1 MTPRR
6 RGDRVIDFGRLVEEE
21 VRDDPSIPP
30 ALKRAIVERARS
42 MRVEPA
48 GRQQP
53 ATRKPGLGIPAR

>member
-48 GRQQP
+48 GR
-53 ATRKPGLGIPAR
+53 